1 MNIPV
6 HAQPEAIEIVDI
18 YHDND
23 ETEAMR
29 QELDDT
35 IKQLNAVQSRPNP
48 DYEKYLYTVEQLQD
62 HASYLEMR
70 INESV

>member
-6 HAQPEAIEIVDI
+6 HVETEAIEIVDI

-23 ETEAMR
+23 ETEALR

-35 IKQLNAVQSRPNP
+35 LKKLDAVRDP
-48 DYEKYLYTVEQLQD
+48 DYEKYLYKIEQLQD